1 MQRKKPVSEQVVV
14 VTGASSGLGRAIAR
28 AAAERGAKVVVTG
41 RNEEALSNAVSE
53 IECAGS
59 EGLSVPAD
67 CTQQDQVERVVA
79 QAIERFGRIDTYV
92 ANAIV
97 TVYAEAHRLEPE
109 ELRRVLEG
117 NFLGMAYGFW
127 AALPHLRDSRGTFL
141 HVSSALAYRGI
152 PLQAAYCSS
161 KAAAR
166 TFLESARVELEKQD
180 ADVAISLVLPG
191 AINTPQFDRDRQKL
205 GKQPQPVPPIYQPE
219 PYAAA
224 VLHCAEKPIRELP
237 VSWGAQKL
245 LWGQKLSPRAGDWML
260 RRNGWKKQHTG
271 EDKPVNSPDNL
282 FETLP
287 GDPGAHGRFD
297 AQSKGSTAWT
307 SARIALRSRPAALA
321 LLGGAA
327 PAAAA
332 ALSRHGHK
340 RAHSGRLP
348 SWTR

>member
-53 IECAGS
+53 IERAGS

-97 TVYAEAHRLEPE
+97 TVYAEAERLTPD
-109 ELRRVLEG
+109 ELRRVIDV
-117 NFLGMAYGFW
+117 NFFGTVYGYW
-127 AALPHLRDSRGTFL
+127 ASLPHLRAAKGTFL
-141 HVSSALAYRGI
+141 HISSALAYRGI

-161 KAAAR
+161 KAGLRA
-166 TFLESARVELEKQD
+166 FFESARVEEQKAGTGVD
-180 ADVAISLVLPG
+180 ISLVLQG
-191 AINTPQFDRDRQKL
+191 AINTPQFDRDRQKI
-205 GKQPQPVPPIYQPE
+205 GYQPQPVPPIYQPE
-219 PYAAA
+219 PYAEA
-224 VLHCAEKPIRELP
+224 VLHCMERPIRELP

-245 LWGQKLSPRAGDWML
+245 LWGQKLAPRAGDWVL
-260 RRNGWKKQHTG
+260 RRNGWKGQHTD
-271 EDKPVNSPDNL
+271 ETKPLDAPDNL
-282 FETLP
+282 FDTLP

-297 AQSKGSTAWT
+297 DQSRGSTVWT
-307 SARIALRSRPAALA
+307 KLR
-321 LLGGAA
+321 LL
-327 PAAAA
+327 
-332 ALSRHGHK
+332 
-340 RAHSGRLP
+340 LP
-348 SWTR
+348 KG